1 MRLPPNL
8 MIIDSVPRNKWF
20 TATEIKYLVGG
31 KYGSV
36 HLSVITSTLHRMADS
51 VNVKLLK
58 KGNPR
63 KLQYRLVSVGED
75 YIIRNV
81 RQVDKELLP
90 DWMKKLA
97 EPKKTYPAGFL
108 MAEFNKLIREVRHA

>member
-36 HLSVITSTLHRMADS
+36 HLSVITSTLHRMAD
-51 VNVKLLK
+51 
-58 KGNPR
+58 
-63 KLQYRLVSVGED
+63 SVGED